1 MGLRLAYTNPH
12 HSIPLTT
19 MTKLLSALSG
29 LGLLA
34 LAACGAQQP
43 AQAQAQTPAAS
54 AASTAGFAPKNL
66 TGLAQATFA
75 GGCFWAQEEAFEE
88 IKGVKQVVSGY
99 AGGTVPHP
107 SYEQVAGQATGHTE
121 TVNIYYDPQVVSYQE
136 LVNIFFTASHDPT
149 QLNRQGPDTGP
160 EYRSAVFYRTPEE
173 KKIVEQTIA
182 KVNASKQY
190 DGKIVTQVVPFTQFW
205 DAEDYHQ
212 GYYRLHPENP
222 YIATVSAHKVEH
234 VRQRFPEDLKPGLPN
249 L

>member
-1 MGLRLAYTNPH
+1 
-12 HSIPLTT
+12 
-19 MTKLLSALSG
+19 MTKLLSAVSG

-34 LAACGAQQP
+34 LAACGSQQP
-43 AQAQAQTPAAS
+43 AQAQAQTPAA
-54 AASTAGFAPKNL
+54 AVASTTGLAPKNL

-99 AGGTVPHP
+99 AGGTVAHP
-107 SYEQVAGQATGHTE
+107 SYEQVAGQQTGHTE
-121 TVNIYYDPQVVSYQE
+121 TVNIYYDPKVISYQE
-136 LVNIFFTASHDPT
+136 LASIFFTASHDPT

-173 KKIVEQTIA
+173 KKIIEETIA

-190 DGKIVTQVVPFTQFW
+190 DDKIVTQVVPFSQFW
-205 DAEDYHQ
+205 DAEPEHQ
-212 GYYRLHPENP
+212 GYFRLNPDNP
-222 YIATVSAHKVEH
+222 YIASVSAHKVEH
-234 VRQRFPEDLKPGLPN
+234 VRQRFPQDLKAGLPA

>member
-1 MGLRLAYTNPH
+1 
-12 HSIPLTT
+12 
-19 MTKLLSALSG
+19 MTKLLSAVSG

-34 LAACGAQQP
+34 LAACGTQQP
-43 AQAQAQTPAAS
+43 AQAQAQTPAA
-54 AASTAGFAPKNL
+54 AVASTAGFAPKDL

-75 GGCFWAQEEAFEE
+75 GGCFWAQEEAFEQ

-121 TVNIYYDPQVVSYQE
+121 TVNIYYDPKVVSYQE
-136 LVNIFFTASHDPT
+136 LANIFFTASHDPT
-149 QLNRQGPDTGP
+149 QLNRQGNDTGP

-173 KKIVEQTIA
+173 KKIIDQTIA
-182 KVNASKQY
+182 RVNASKQY
-190 DGKIVTQVVPFTQFW
+190 DDKIVTQVAPFKQFW

-212 GYYRLHPENP
+212 GYYRLHTDEP
-222 YIATVSAHKVEH
+222 YIATVSEHKVAH
-234 VRQRFPEDLKPGLPN
+234 VRKLFPQDLKPNLPN

>member
-1 MGLRLAYTNPH
+1 
-12 HSIPLTT
+12 
-19 MTKLLSALSG
+19 MTKLLSAVLG
-29 LGLLA
+29 LGILA
-34 LAACGAQQP
+34 LTACGSQQP
-43 AQAQAQTPAAS
+43 AQAQTQAPTAA
-54 AASTAGFAPKNL
+54 ALTASTAGFAPKDL

-107 SYEQVAGQATGHTE
+107 SYEQVAGQNTGHTE
-121 TVNIYYDPQVVSYQE
+121 TVNIYYDPKVVSYQT
-136 LVNIFFTASHDPT
+136 LADIFFTASHDPT
-149 QLNRQGPDTGP
+149 QLNRQGNDTGP

-173 KKIVEQTIA
+173 KKILDQTIA

-190 DGKIVTQVVPFTQFW
+190 DDKIVTQVVPFKQFW

-222 YIATVSAHKVEH
+222 YIEAVSARKVEH
-234 VRQRFPEDLKPGLPN
+234 VRKAFPQDLKPN

>member
-1 MGLRLAYTNPH
+1 M
-12 HSIPLTT
+12 
-19 MTKLLSALSG
+19 SAVSG

-34 LAACGAQQP
+34 LVACGPQQP
-43 AQAQAQTPAAS
+43 AQAQTKTPAAQ
-54 AASTAGFAPKNL
+54 AASTAGFAPKDL

-107 SYEQVAGQATGHTE
+107 SYEQVAGQQTGHTE
-121 TVNIYYDPQVVSYQE
+121 TVNIYYDPKVISYQE
-136 LVNIFFTASHDPT
+136 LANIFFTASHDPT

-160 EYRSAVFYRTPEE
+160 EYRSAAFYRTPEE
-173 KKIVEQTIA
+173 KKIIDETIA
-182 KVNASKQY
+182 KVNASKEY
-190 DGKIVTQVVPFTQFW
+190 GGKIVTQVVPFTQFW
-205 DAEDYHQ
+205 PAEDYHQ
-212 GYYRLHPENP
+212 GYFRLNPDNP

-234 VRQRFPEDLKPGLPN
+234 VRQRFPQDLKPALPS

>member
-1 MGLRLAYTNPH
+1 
-12 HSIPLTT
+12 
-19 MTKLLSALSG
+19 MTQFLSAISG

-34 LAACGAQQP
+34 LLTACGSQQP
-43 AQAQAQTPAAS
+43 AQAQAQTPAAQV
-54 AASTAGFAPKNL
+54 ASTAGFAPKNG

-99 AGGTVPHP
+99 AGGTVAHP
-107 SYEQVAGQATGHTE
+107 SYEQVAGQQTGHTE
-121 TVNIYYDPQVVSYQE
+121 TVNIYYDPKVVSYE
-136 LVNIFFTASHDPT
+136 KLANIFFTASHDPT
-149 QLNRQGPDTGP
+149 QLNRQGNDTGP

-173 KKIVEQTIA
+173 KKIIEQTIA

-190 DGKIVTQVVPFTQFW
+190 GDKIVTQVVPFSQFW

-212 GYYRLHPENP
+212 GYYRLNTDNP
-222 YIATVSAHKVEH
+222 YIANVSARKVEH
-234 VRQRFPEDLKPGLPN
+234 VRERFSQDLKANLPN